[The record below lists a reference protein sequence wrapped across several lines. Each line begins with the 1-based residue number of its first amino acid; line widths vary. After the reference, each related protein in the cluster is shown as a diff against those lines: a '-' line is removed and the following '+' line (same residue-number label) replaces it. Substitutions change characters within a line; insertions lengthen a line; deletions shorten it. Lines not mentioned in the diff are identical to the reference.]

1 MINILIII
9 ACVIYYFL
17 GFATVYFLSIRGK
30 LEGSAWILV
39 WGFGPFIW
47 PVLLTYYTYKEINR
61 DLDRYEDFG
70 CY

>member
-39 WGFGPFIW
+39 WGFDPFIW
-47 PVLLTYYTYKEINR
+47 PALLTYYIYKEINR
-61 DLDRYEDFG
+61 DLDKYEDID

>member
-30 LEGSAWILV
+30 LEGYTWILV

-47 PVLLTYYTYKEINR
+47 PILLTYYIHKEINR
-61 DLDRYEDFG
+61 DLDKYEDLD